1 MHHCKYDFVHLY
13 KLRDQPKWFSAD
25 GNLITSTYWL
35 APIFSHPGWDSVR
48 ASCVL
53 HQGKAVVISLG
64 LVSRNLLHVGQ
75 HNTNCASLNEMTWRL
90 FTFTSS
96 LISSLHFSSPLQV
109 EMSSIIISCLCFL
122 CRISCPSLTARFLWT
137 LYRPWPIYCIYVST
151 AHIYTHVVPEIT
163 RRLMWGFSQRPENCE
178 CK

>member
-25 GNLITSTYWL
+25 GNLLTSTYWL

-75 HNTNCASLNEMTWRL
+75 HNTNCASFNEMTWRL